1 MVNRTKEL
9 KYRLEEKRKEIE
21 KELVRAIADAQG
33 EKNDLIEKLE
43 NKLNELKESLKIN
56 WDNLTENAV
65 NKLNELLK

>member
-33 EKNDLIEKLE
+33 EKNDRIEKLE